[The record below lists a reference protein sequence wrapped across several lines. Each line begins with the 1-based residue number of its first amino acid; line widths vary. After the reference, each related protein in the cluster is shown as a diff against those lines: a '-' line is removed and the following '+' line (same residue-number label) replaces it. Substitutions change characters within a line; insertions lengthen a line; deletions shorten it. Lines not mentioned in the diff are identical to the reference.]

1 MVRLF
6 WISCLLHA
14 RPASAA
20 RRAASTATTPTE
32 AAPDDAAAND
42 APANAQGPELPL
54 CELTDAQREA
64 YRARAGALPASFVDA
79 LPPHIDARSARSLQH
94 VAAAWGA
101 RARIVGV
108 EVDGVAIT
116 AAELD
121 DALPLMTWTR
131 EVLARRALPD
141 SAPADP
147 DAPPDDAA
155 AMAAITDDVAI
166 VCEALLLR
174 FAGNPRVRTVLS
186 SVRKERRPVALGPAV
201 GQLLVLCDEPATA
214 EHLAKLPKGEAA
226 AVARLRAALPAW
238 ERRIATQLVGDAT
251 TTAVPPQEMA
261 RRAWALAQRT
271 MERVVRAGRYL
282 AKGDAAQERLWRAYR
297 PAKKAK
303 TPAPTPTP
311 DA

>member
-6 WISCLLHA
+6 WVSCRLHA

-20 RRAASTATTPTE
+20 RRAASEATTPAE
-32 AAPDDAAAND
+32 AAPDDAAAHD

-54 CELTDAQREA
+54 CALTDAQREA
-64 YRARAGALPASFVDA
+64 YCARAGALPASFVRA

-94 VAAAWGA
+94 VAAAWGE
-101 RARIVGV
+101 RARLVGV
-108 EVDGVAIT
+108 EVDGVAIS

-121 DALPLMTWTR
+121 EALPLVTWTR
-131 EVLARRALPD
+131 EVLARRSLPD

-155 AMAAITDDVAI
+155 AMAAITGDVAI

-174 FAGNPRVRTVLS
+174 FAGTHRVRAVLS
-186 SVRKERRPVALGPAV
+186 SVRKERRPAALGGAV
-201 GQLLVLCDEPATA
+201 RQLLVLCDEPATA
-214 EHLAKLPKGEAA
+214 NHLAKLPKAESA
-226 AVARLRAALPAW
+226 AVARLRDALPAW
-238 ERRIATQLVGDAT
+238 ERRVATQQVGDVADA
-251 TTAVPPQEMA
+251 AVPPQEMA

-271 MERVVRAGRYL
+271 MERVVRVGRYL
-282 AKGDAAQERLWRAYR
+282 AKGDAARERLWRAYR
-297 PAKKAK
+297 PAKKA
-303 TPAPTPTP
+303 PAPTPAP